1 MNRTSGIVIT
11 AVNVT
16 SRATGDD
23 DSAIEVDRSGDGVR
37 LVLTAANGT
46 VELTLTAELADEL
59 AAELE
64 PHHSSRRTPP
74 PGSTTG
80 APPARDPD
88 RDMQVT

>member
-23 DSAIEVDRSGDGVR
+23 DSSIEVDSSGAGVR

-46 VELTLTAELADEL
+46 VELTLTAELAAEL
-59 AAELE
+59 AAKLE

-74 PGSTTG
+74 DSATG
-80 APPARDPD
+80 TPPPRDPD